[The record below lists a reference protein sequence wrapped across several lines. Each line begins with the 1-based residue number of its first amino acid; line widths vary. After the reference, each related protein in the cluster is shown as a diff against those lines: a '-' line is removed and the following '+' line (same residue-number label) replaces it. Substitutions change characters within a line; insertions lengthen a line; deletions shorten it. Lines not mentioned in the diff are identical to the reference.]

1 MQLTELAH
9 AVAGAK
15 APAPDND
22 IYDEED
28 DDIALQEEA
37 QAFVRRAA
45 RMLEFYGS
53 EPIGELNR
61 YDRRRMAGLAQE
73 LYAYLEAWEI

>member
-1 MQLTELAH
+1 MQLNELAG
-9 AVAGAK
+9 AVAETVA
-15 APAPDND
+15 AATLPDD
-22 IYDEED
+22 TYDDD